1 MSVLAK
7 CLYTYQVSWKP
18 IAQYA
23 CTCQMGRSC
32 YPNLER
38 HTLNALC
45 QHLSI
50 ELDHHNAGSDS
61 LACAKLLLDYMACGM
76 NMKEY
81 IDQYDFRNTF
91 AKLAACS

>member
-1 MSVLAK
+1 MR
-7 CLYTYQVSWKP
+7 
-18 IAQYA
+18 
-23 CTCQMGRSC
+23 RSC
-32 YPNLER
+32 YPNPER

-45 QHLSI
+45 QHLSV
-50 ELDHHNAGSDS
+50 ELEHHNADSDS

-91 AKLAACS
+91 AKLAAHS